1 MLISE
6 SGRFTLSNGAVYT
19 VVMSENSGF
28 RLATFC
34 EEDGAI
40 FFNPSSGKQIPADVV
55 FDGEKFLYELT
66 PDSKEVV
73 VCINLENLAEIEVE
87 IEFFS

>member
-6 SGRFTLSNGAVYT
+6 SGRFNLSNGAVFT
-19 VVMSENSGF
+19 VVATTSRAF
-28 RLATFC
+28 RLAIFSQ
-34 EEDGAI
+34 ENGAI
-40 FFNPSSGKQIPADVV
+40 FFNPSTGKQIPLGVV

-66 PDSKEVV
+66 PDSNQVV
-73 VCINLENLAEIEVE
+73 VCINLENQAEIEVE